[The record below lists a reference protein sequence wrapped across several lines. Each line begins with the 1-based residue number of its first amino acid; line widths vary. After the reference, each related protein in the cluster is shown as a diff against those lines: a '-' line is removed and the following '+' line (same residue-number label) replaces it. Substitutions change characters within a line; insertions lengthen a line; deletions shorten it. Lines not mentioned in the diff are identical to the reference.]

1 MNYCSFDFDLFND
14 PEKLGKFREHVRQ
27 IGEKHAE
34 QRIECFKQK
43 FSNQASIILD
53 ELNFDYRELLA
64 SWTINKTE
72 LSKVYI
78 ELQQLHEQQRINEI
92 KELELEIS
100 NIGLNELKSLYV
112 SKCIKLKRTEQDLE
126 WLKKLN
132 EQDRKI
138 QALGG

>member
-1 MNYCSFDFDLFND
+1 MTDRWLAYT
-14 PEKLGKFREHVRQ
+14 KHV
-27 IGEKHAE
+27 E
-34 QRIECFKQK
+34 Q
-43 FSNQASIILD
+43 
-53 ELNFDYRELLA
+53 
-64 SWTINKTE
+64 
-72 LSKVYI
+72 LS
-78 ELQQLHEQQRINEI
+78 INEI
-92 KELELEIS
+92 KELELEVS

>member
-14 PEKLGKFREHVRQ
+14 PEKLSEFREHMRKV
-27 IGEKHAE
+27 GEKHAE

-43 FSNQASIILD
+43 FSNQVSIILD
-53 ELNFDYRELLA
+53 ELNSDYRELLA
-64 SWTINKTE
+64 SFTINEAE
-72 LSKVYI
+72 LNKVYV
-78 ELQQLHEQQRINEI
+78 ELEQLSMQQRINEI
-92 KELELEIS
+92 KELELEVS
-100 NIGLNELKSLYV
+100 NIGLDELKSLYV